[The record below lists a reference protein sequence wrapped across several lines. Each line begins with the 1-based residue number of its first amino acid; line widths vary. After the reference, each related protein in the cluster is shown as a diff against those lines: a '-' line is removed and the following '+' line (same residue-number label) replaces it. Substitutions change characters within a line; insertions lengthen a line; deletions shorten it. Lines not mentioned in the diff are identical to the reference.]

1 MPMDLIV
8 CLAPRA
14 GVVNLPL
21 NLREYARF
29 LHNCTSVRS
38 VHRSLR
44 KCGLRFKFYISFSN
58 EKCAGENKVR
68 PVDEEAERKMGGK

>member
-8 CLAPRA
+8 CLALHA

-29 LHNCTSVRS
+29 LHNCTSARS
-38 VHRSLR
+38 ARRPLR
-44 KCGLRFKFYISFSN
+44 KCGLRLKFYVSL
-58 EKCAGENKVR
+58 
-68 PVDEEAERKMGGK
+68 

>member
-8 CLAPRA
+8 CLALRA

-38 VHRSLR
+38 ARRPLCASVDCVL
-44 KCGLRFKFYISFSN
+44 KFYVSL
-58 EKCAGENKVR
+58 
-68 PVDEEAERKMGGK
+68 

>member
-1 MPMDLIV
+1 MDLIV
-8 CLAPRA
+8 CLALHA

-38 VHRSLR
+38 ARRPLR
-44 KCGLRFKFYISFSN
+44 KCGLRLKFYVSLRN
-58 EKCAGENKVR
+58 EKG
-68 PVDEEAERKMGGK
+68 RKKRRAWQTG